1 MLPIGDDDSARRTV
15 PLVTYALIALNVLFF
30 FVELSGGNA
39 FIGKWAF
46 VPSRFLA
53 NPFSDFL
60 TLFTSMFMH
69 AGWVHLGGNMLYLW
83 IFGDNVEDRF
93 GHIKFTI
100 FYVLCG
106 LAATFAQLAF
116 SLGSN
121 VPNLGA
127 SGAIAGV
134 LGAYILL
141 FPQAKVKVLQAQ
153 RVIQV
158 PALIVIGLW
167 IVLQFFSGIGSI
179 ANTAQAGGV
188 AYMSHIGG
196 FLAGFVL
203 TFVFRGSGGAQAA
216 GCWMPPTAGNAWQ
229 WTSTT
234 SSRIPLP
241 TRAGAG
247 SRSVSNSTPGIPRP
261 TNSKAGTWT
270 TSRCAQRARGS
281 S

>member
-1 MLPIGDDDSARRTV
+1 MFPIGDDDTSRRTV

-30 FVELSGGNA
+30 FVELSGGDA

-53 NPFSDFL
+53 NPGGDFL

-93 GHIKFTI
+93 GPIKFSI
-100 FYVLCG
+100 FYLLCG
-106 LAATFAQLAF
+106 LAATFAQMAF
-116 SLGSN
+116 SMGSN

-141 FPQAKVKVLQAQ
+141 FPQGKVRVLQGQ
-153 RVIQV
+153 QVIQV

-167 IVLQFFSGIGSI
+167 IVLQFFSGMGSI
-179 ANTAQAGGV
+179 ANTAQTGGV
-188 AYMSHIGG
+188 AYMAHIGG

-203 TFVFRGSGGAQAA
+203 TFLFRGSRGAQ
-216 GCWMPPTAGNAWQ
+216 
-229 WTSTT
+229 TT
-234 SSRIPLP
+234 S
-241 TRAGAG
+241 
-247 SRSVSNSTPGIPRP
+247 
-261 TNSKAGTWT
+261 
-270 TSRCAQRARGS
+270 
-281 S
+281 

>member
-1 MLPIGDDDSARRTV
+1 VESYDRWKLNPMFPIGDDNTSRRTF

-30 FVELSGGNA
+30 FVELSGGDA

-46 VPSRFLA
+46 VPSRFVA
-53 NPFSDFL
+53 APFGDLL

-116 SLGSN
+116 SLGSR

-188 AYMSHIGG
+188 AYMAHIGG
-196 FLAGFVL
+196 FLAGLVL
-203 TFVFRGSGGAQAA
+203 TFLFRGSRDAQAT
-216 GCWMPPTAGNAWQ
+216 G
-229 WTSTT
+229 
-234 SSRIPLP
+234 
-241 TRAGAG
+241 
-247 SRSVSNSTPGIPRP
+247 
-261 TNSKAGTWT
+261 
-270 TSRCAQRARGS
+270 
-281 S
+281 

>member
-1 MLPIGDDDSARRTV
+1 MLPIGDDDTSRRTV
-15 PLVTYALIALNVLFF
+15 PLVTYALIALNVLLF

-53 NPFSDFL
+53 NPFGDFL

-69 AGWVHLGGNMLYLW
+69 AGWAHLGGNMLYLW

-93 GHIKFTI
+93 GSIKFTI
-100 FYVLCG
+100 FYLLCG
-106 LAATFAQLAF
+106 LAATFAQLVF
-116 SLGSN
+116 SLGST
-121 VPNLGA
+121 VPNVGA

-141 FPQAKVKVLQAQ
+141 FPQGKVRVLQGQ

-179 ANTAQAGGV
+179 ANTADTGGV
-188 AYMSHIGG
+188 AYMAHIGG
-196 FLAGFVL
+196 FITGFVL
-203 TFVFRGSGGAQAA
+203 TFVFRGN
-216 GCWMPPTAGNAWQ
+216 TAPRL
-229 WTSTT
+229 TS
-234 SSRIPLP
+234 
-241 TRAGAG
+241 
-247 SRSVSNSTPGIPRP
+247 
-261 TNSKAGTWT
+261 
-270 TSRCAQRARGS
+270 
-281 S
+281 